1 MADAGPILEVAGLS
15 KHFSE
20 RRRLFSGQRTIV
32 QAVDRV
38 TLTVRRGEV
47 LGLVGESGCGKTTL
61 GRTVARLY
69 RATAGRITYYRAVGD
84 GAGAV
89 TEVPLH
95 ELEGAALRELRRD
108 IQVVFQDPVSSLNAR
123 WEVRA
128 IVAEPLLLQGLGRQ
142 VDVEARVTTL
152 LRMVGL
158 SPDHM
163 RRFPHEFS
171 GGQRQR
177 IGIARALALE
187 PKLVIADEP
196 VSALDVSIQAQV
208 LNLIEDLQRDLQF
221 TALFV
226 AHDLLVVQY
235 ISDRIAVMYLGR
247 IIELAATD
255 ALFERPLHPYTE
267 ALLSAVP
274 VPSMRRRGRRIVL
287 VGDVPSPAA
296 IPAGCPF
303 HPRCPHAQAGLCDRE
318 VPELRELRPAHWV
331 ACLRAE
337 ELELSGLEALL
348 AAP

>member
-32 QAVDRV
+32 KAVDRV

-142 VDVEARVTTL
+142 VDVDARVTTL

-247 IIELAATD
+247 IMSWRPPMRCSSGRFTPTLRLSCRRCRCPPCAAAAGASCSSGTCRRRPPSRPAARSILAARTH
-255 ALFERPLHPYTE
+255 RPVCAT
-267 ALLSAVP
+267 ARCRSCA
-274 VPSMRRRGRRIVL
+274 SCGRPT
-287 VGDVPSPAA
+287 G
-296 IPAGCPF
+296 
-303 HPRCPHAQAGLCDRE
+303 
-318 VPELRELRPAHWV
+318 
-331 ACLRAE
+331 
-337 ELELSGLEALL
+337 
-348 AAP
+348 